1 MTTSTDSLIGSRVLV
16 TGGTGSF
23 GKTVTRRLLARGVGE
38 VRILSRDEAKQDQLR
53 HELSDPRARFYLGD
67 VREPES
73 VARAMRGVDHVFH
86 AAALKQVPSCEFFP
100 LEAVRTNVLGSQNV
114 VSAAVA
120 AEVRSVV
127 CLSTDKAVY
136 PVNAMGI
143 SKALMEKVALSFG
156 LNNADASTTVS
167 CVRYGNVMYSR
178 GSVIPL
184 FVDQIRRGEQLTITN
199 PDMTRFMM
207 SLDDSVDLVEH
218 AFVHA
223 NQGDL
228 FVKKAASCTIGDLA
242 RALANVF
249 GVPGDPFRVIGTR
262 HAEKLSEALASR
274 EELARAED
282 MGDYFRIP
290 ADVRDLNY
298 AAYYEEGDP
307 EQTERI
313 AYDSHTVDRLDV
325 RGVEDLLLTLP
336 EIRAELAA
344 AGRSLVG
351 VTA

>member
-1 MTTSTDSLIGSRVLV
+1 MSTPTASLIGARVLV

-23 GKTVTRRLLARGVGE
+23 GKTVTKRLLDLGVGE
-38 VRILSRDEAKQDQLR
+38 IRILSRDEAKQDQMR
-53 HELSDPRARFYLGD
+53 REIADGRARFHLGD

-114 VSAAVA
+114 VAAAAA

-143 SKALMEKVALSFG
+143 SKALMEKVALSHG
-156 LNNADASTTVS
+156 LNNPGAATTVS

-184 FVDQIRRGEQLTITN
+184 FVDQIRRGEQLTVTN

-223 NQGDL
+223 DQGDL
-228 FVKKAASCTIGDLA
+228 FVKKAPSCTIGDLA
-242 RALANVF
+242 RALANLF
-249 GVPGDPFRVIGTR
+249 GIDGEPFRVIGTR

-282 MGDYFRIP
+282 MGDYYRIP
-290 ADVRDLNY
+290 ADIRDLNY
-298 AAYYEEGDP
+298 AAYTDEGDAS
-307 EQTERI
+307 QTARI
-313 AYDSHTVDRLDV
+313 AYDSHTGERLDV
-325 RGVEDLLLTLP
+325 AGVEALLLTLP
-336 EIRAELAA
+336 DVRSALAQ
-344 AGRSLVG
+344 AGRLLASV
-351 VTA
+351 AA